1 MNDLLPSLL
10 KQLCLPEIKSNW
22 ESLSKKAEDNHWTY
36 SEYLKKLCEMEIAS
50 RYQKRIQRYIK
61 ESKLPAGKTLSTFD
75 FASAKS
81 INAAQIKAIA
91 ENDTWIEE
99 RQNIIL
105 FGPSGV
111 GKTHLAAAIGHSL
124 IDQGIRVFFSSAT
137 AMVQKLQIAKQEY
150 KLHDMLNKL
159 SKYQLLI
166 LDDIGYVRKNEMETS
181 VLFELIADRYEN
193 NSIVITSNQPFS
205 KWDSIFPDNVMT
217 VAAVDRLV
225 HHAIIINIE
234 EKSYRAKEVKK

>member
-1 MNDLLPSLL
+1 MHNILPSLL
-10 KQLCLPEIKSNW
+10 KQLCLPEIKTNW
-22 ESLSKKAEDNHWTY
+22 EILSKEAEENHWTY
-36 SEYLKKLCEMEIAS
+36 SEYLTKLCEIEVAS

-61 ESKLPAGKTLSTFD
+61 ESKLPSGKTLSTFD
-75 FASAKS
+75 FAATKT

-91 ENDTWIEE
+91 ENDTWIKE

-111 GKTHLAAAIGHSL
+111 GKTHLISAIGHSL
-124 IDQGIRVFFSSAT
+124 IDQEIRVFFSSTT
-137 AMVQKLQIAKQEY
+137 AIVQKLQVAKQEC

-193 NSIVITSNQPFS
+193 NSIAITSNQAFS
-205 KWDSIFPDNVMT
+205 KWDSIFPDDVMT
-217 VAAVDRLV
+217 VAAIDRLV
-225 HHAIIINIE
+225 HHSIIINIE
-234 EKSYRAKEVKK
+234 EQSYRKKGLEN